1 MLIFRDL
8 EICYIRILSVD
19 WHYFHHSHIC
29 YIRILFVAFVS
40 VMAKKDKNK
49 KSDDSNQEE
58 ERPEEKKKLD
68 STVKD
73 IKRKFGEG
81 SILKLGEARRV
92 DVDAIPTGSLSLDL
106 ALGVGGIPKGR
117 IIEIYG
123 PEASGKS
130 TLAQHIV
137 ANAQKQGGEAAFIDA
152 EHALDPQYARRIGVD
167 IDELLVAQPDAAEQA
182 LDIVEKLV
190 RSGTVDV
197 IVIDSVAALTPKA
210 EIEGKMDD
218 QQIGL
223 QARLMS
229 KALRKLTGISS
240 KSGTSVIFLNQIRM
254 KVGVQF
260 GNPETTP
267 GGKALKF
274 YSSVRIELRRRAQI
288 KKDGEAIGN
297 RIKAKVVKN
306 KVAPPFR
313 STEFDIVYN
322 EGISYMND
330 LINTAVKNDIIEK
343 SGSWYN
349 YGEETLGQGV
359 DAVREFLEESK
370 DVKEEIEGKVRK
382 KVREVHE
389 DEQEGSNNEDNKK
402 EDDKK
407 GSDKKK
413 EDNEDED

>member
-1 MLIFRDL
+1 
-8 EICYIRILSVD
+8 
-19 WHYFHHSHIC
+19 
-29 YIRILFVAFVS
+29 
-40 VMAKKDKNK
+40 MAKNK
-49 KSDDSNQEE
+49 KSKNSNKDSDDEE
-58 ERPEEKKKLD
+58 ERSEQKKKLD
-68 STVKD
+68 STVEN
-73 IKRKFGEG
+73 IKNKFGDG
-81 SILKLGEARRV
+81 SIVKLGDSERV

-106 ALGVGGIPKGR
+106 ALGVGGIPRGR

-137 ANAQKQGGEAAFIDA
+137 ANAQKDEGQAAFVDA
-152 EHALDPQYARRIGVD
+152 EHALDPQYAKRIGVD

-190 RSGTVDV
+190 RSGAVDV
-197 IVIDSVAALTPKA
+197 VIIDSVAALTPKA

-254 KVGVQF
+254 KVGVKF

-274 YSSVRIELRRRAQI
+274 YSSVRIDLRRRAQI
-288 KKDGEAIGN
+288 KKEGEAVGN

-313 STEFDIVYN
+313 STEFDIIYN
-322 EGISYMND
+322 EGISYFND
-330 LINTAVKNDIIEK
+330 LINTAVKEEIIEK

-349 YGEETLGQGV
+349 YGDETLGQGV
-359 DAVREFLEESK
+359 DATKEHLRNNPEMKEEVEEKVKEALRRSHEEESEAEEDK
-370 DVKEEIEGKVRK
+370 D
-382 KVREVHE
+382 
-389 DEQEGSNNEDNKK
+389 DEDNDSNEK
-402 EDDKK
+402 D
-407 GSDKKK
+407 SD
-413 EDNEDED
+413 